1 MLSLWISSVQSPE
14 KELYI
19 RVCVSVT
26 ADVQNGSIIE
36 NRALIPVFLSPQ
48 RLPQQIEERNEK
60 LKKEMLGE

>member
-1 MLSLWISSVQSPE
+1 MLSLWISSVQSLE

-36 NRALIPVFLSPQ
+36 NRALIPVFLSLH
-48 RLPQQIEERNEK
+48 RDYHSK
-60 LKKEMLGE
+60 LRRGTKN